1 MIEQKTIT
9 YTIPTEK
16 KDLTLADWQEYRE
29 ILTNPE
35 LDEVYKEKM
44 AIKIFCKIP
53 FNHIDQLK
61 SVDYAEIIYNL
72 SNIFNERTEMARHF
86 THQGVQYGL
95 IPNFDDI
102 TVSEKADL
110 DMYLEAGDLVRL
122 MSILYRPITFEKG
135 DLYTIEPYVGTH
147 EKFQDLQYDIAENVL
162 DFFLSLLKE
171 LQKHMTGYIE
181 QMAMK
186 IKTNSTSQYLSK
198 MLLVKNIE
206 GLRLWFGLWRM
217 RTLLKSIQ
225 SVNPTFIRSFFGA
238 ISSWKKGISKIKN

>member
-1 MIEQKTIT
+1 VIEQRTIT

-16 KDLTLADWQEYRE
+16 KDLTLIDWQEYRA

-72 SNIFNERTEMARHF
+72 SIIFNERTEMARQF
-86 THQGVQYGL
+86 THQGVKYGL
-95 IPNFDDI
+95 IPNFDKDI

-122 MSILYRPITFEKG
+122 TSILYRPITFEKG
-135 DLYTIEPYVGTH
+135 DLYTIEPYGGTH

-171 LQKHMTGYIE
+171 LQKHMIGCIE
-181 QMAMK
+181 EITQK
-186 IKTNSTSQYLSK
+186 IKTNSTSHSHLRMRLQH
-198 MLLVKNIE
+198 VTE
-206 GLRLWFGLWRM
+206 GLRL
-217 RTLLKSIQ
+217 
-225 SVNPTFIRSFFGA
+225 
-238 ISSWKKGISKIKN
+238 

>member
-1 MIEQKTIT
+1 MIQQKIIT

-61 SVDYAEIIYNL
+61 SVDYAEIIFNL
-72 SNIFNERTEMARHF
+72 SNIFNERTEMVRHF
-86 THQGVQYGL
+86 NHQGVKYGL
-95 IPNFDDI
+95 IPNFDKDI
-102 TVSEKADL
+102 TVAEKADL

-122 MSILYRPITFEKG
+122 TSILYRPIVFEKG
-135 DLYTIEPYVGTH
+135 DLYTIEPYSGTH
-147 EKFQDLQYDIAENVL
+147 EKFNDLPYDIAENVL
-162 DFFLSLLKE
+162 DFFLTLLHE

-181 QMAMK
+181 RMAQK
-186 IKTNSTSQYLSK
+186 IKTNSTFQGQQK
-198 MLLVKNIE
+198 MLLLKNIE
-206 GLRLWFGLWRM
+206 ALRL
-217 RTLLKSIQ
+217 
-225 SVNPTFIRSFFGA
+225 
-238 ISSWKKGISKIKN
+238 